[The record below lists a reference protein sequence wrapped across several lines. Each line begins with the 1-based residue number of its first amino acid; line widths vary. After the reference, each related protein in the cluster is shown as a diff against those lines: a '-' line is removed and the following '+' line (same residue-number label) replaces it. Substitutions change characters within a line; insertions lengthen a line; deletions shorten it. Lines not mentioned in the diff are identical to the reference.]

1 MRPRSQEGRKVSI
14 LLSKSVLRQKKVS
27 LQGGGRLIHDDHPVV
42 LPAQF
47 LGGGRIELLLLLPH
61 HDSDVPVVGGDLA
74 LAHEALLEGGAL
86 EDPGDEDGEEDHG
99 GAHRVDDVGLLGPVR
114 VLVADLQDD
123 LVAVA
128 VHGPGAVRGG

>member
-47 LGGGRIELLLLLPH
+47 LGGGRIELLLLPH
-61 HDSDVPVVGGDLA
+61 HDSDVPVVGGDLP